1 MEVYGEKP
9 KMFSKDWYGYFWMYH
24 KSHMLFIAL
33 LLILIVPFIYQH
45 LTTPE
50 YDLSIMIAG
59 KRTIADETLSILKS
73 EIADLV
79 SDTNGDGETNI
90 DIQAMTFADS
100 SDPEY
105 LLAQNTKVMAEIS
118 AGDAFLYLFSEDK
131 ANDFLNGEDTELMFV
146 PVSEYAPDLDKNR
159 LMLSKGVP
167 YAVKI
172 QESDLAGYSIMVR
185 NLRQDEDKEKEQENA
200 LIIAG
205 YLAER

>member
-9 KMFSKDWYGYFWMYH
+9 KIFSKDWYGYFWMYH
-24 KSHMLFIAL
+24 KTHVFFVIF

-50 YDLSIMIAG
+50 YDLSVMIAG
-59 KRTIADETLSILKS
+59 NRVVSDEVSDAIKG
-73 EIADLV
+73 EIEALI
-79 SDTNGDGETNI
+79 SDTNGDGEKNV
-90 DIQAMTFADS
+90 DIQKMTFGDS

-118 AGDAFLYLFSEDK
+118 AGDAFLYLFSYDK
-131 ANDFLNGEDTELMFV
+131 ANDFLNGEDAELMFV
-146 PVSEYAPDLDKNR
+146 PTVEYAPEIPKER

-172 QESDLAGYSIMVR
+172 EEGDLKGYCIMVR
-185 NLRQDEDKEKEQENA
+185 NLRADEVATEKQQNA
-200 LIIAG
+200 KITAG
-205 YLAER
+205 YLAKR